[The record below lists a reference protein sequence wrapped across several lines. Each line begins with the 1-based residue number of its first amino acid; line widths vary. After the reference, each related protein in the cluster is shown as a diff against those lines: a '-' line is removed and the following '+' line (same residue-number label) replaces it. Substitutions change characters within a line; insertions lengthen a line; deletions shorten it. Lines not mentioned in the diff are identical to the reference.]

1 MNEILIISS
10 IWMGLGALVM
20 YWVDKRAYNEGLMD
34 AIIMHNKGQL
44 TYAVYENENGDRMI
58 EMEVRPD
65 ES

>member
-1 MNEILIISS
+1 MNELVTVSIL
-10 IWMGLGALVM
+10 WVALGSLVI
-20 YWVDKRAYNEGLMD
+20 YYTDKKAYNEGMID
-34 AIIMHNKGQL
+34 AIVLHNKGQL